1 MCKTQTILLRPR
13 MNERLPIVVK
23 MILHMAFVTSTSF
36 HCIASGFLDIYM
48 FMVYDKIPC
57 TDCRN
62 DKFVFDSLCI
72 I

>member
-1 MCKTQTILLRPR
+1 
-13 MNERLPIVVK
+13 
-23 MILHMAFVTSTSF
+23 MAFVTSTSF

-62 DKFVFDSLCI
+62 DKVVFESLCI